1 MYNLNL
7 FGLAAAP
14 AAGASPY
21 TGIIMLVVMFAVFY
35 FVIIKPQKKKDKEV
49 KQMRD
54 SATVGDDII
63 TIGGIHGKI
72 VKIGDDT
79 MVLELNHGKQRMTMA
94 KWAIG
99 SVEKKGKEVKL
110 NNELI
115 EEEVSTEINEE
126 DK

>member
-1 MYNLNL
+1 MYNL
-7 FGLAAAP
+7 FSLAATAT
-14 AAGASPY
+14 ANPY

-72 VKIGDDT
+72 VKSGDDSI
-79 MVLELNHGKQRMTMA
+79 VLELPHGKQRMTLS

-110 NNELI
+110 NNEVI
-115 EEEVSTEINEE
+115 EEEASTEIKE
-126 DK
+126 DDK

>member
-1 MYNLNL
+1 MYNFNM
-7 FGLAAAP
+7 FSLAAAP

-21 TGIIMLVVMFAVFY
+21 ASIIMIVAMFAVFY
-35 FVIIKPQKKKDKEV
+35 FVIIKPQRKKDKEV

-72 VKIGDDT
+72 VKVGDDS
-79 MVLELNHGKQRMTMA
+79 MVLELSHGKQKITVS

-99 SVEKKGKEVKL
+99 SVDKKSKEVKV
-110 NNELI
+110 NDEVV
-115 EEEVSTEINEE
+115 EEIASTDTTE
-126 DK
+126 DEK

>member
-7 FGLAAAP
+7 FSLAATTS
-14 AAGASPY
+14 AGSSPY

-72 VKIGDDT
+72 VKVGDDT
-79 MVLELNHGKQRMTMA
+79 MVLELSHAKQRITVS

-99 SVEKKGKEVKL
+99 SVEKKGKEVKI
-110 NNELI
+110 NDEI
-115 EEEVSTEINEE
+115 VEEIASTEIIEE

>member
-14 AAGASPY
+14 AAGSSPY

-54 SATVGDDII
+54 SATVGDDIV

-79 MVLELNHGKQRMTMA
+79 MVLELNHGKQRITMA

-99 SVEKKGKEVKL
+99 SVEKKGKEVKINDEVL
-110 NNELI
+110 
-115 EEEVSTEINEE
+115 EEPSTEINEE

>member
-1 MYNLNL
+1 MYNFNM
-7 FGLAAAP
+7 FSLAAAP
-14 AAGASPY
+14 AAGSPY
-21 TGIIMLVVMFAVFY
+21 ASIIMIVAMFAVFY
-35 FVIIKPQKKKDKEV
+35 FVIIKPQRKKDKEV

-79 MVLELNHGKQRMTMA
+79 MVLELNHGKQRITLS

-110 NNELI
+110 NDEVVEELPTQNN
-115 EEEVSTEINEE
+115 EEE
-126 DK
+126 K

>member
-1 MYNLNL
+1 MYNL
-7 FGLAAAP
+7 FSLATTATT
-14 AAGASPY
+14 ASPY

-72 VKIGDDT
+72 VKAGDDT
-79 MVLELNHGKQRMTMA
+79 IVLELTHGKQRMTLS

-110 NNELI
+110 NNEVV
-115 EEEVSTEINEE
+115 EEESSTEIKE
-126 DK
+126 DDK

>member
-1 MYNLNL
+1 MINL
-7 FGLAAAP
+7 FSLTTT
-14 AAGASPY
+14 ASANPL
-21 TGIIMLVVMFAVFY
+21 TGIIMLVVMFGVFY

-54 SATVGDDII
+54 SATVGDEII

-72 VKIGDDT
+72 VKAGDDT
-79 MVLELNHGKQRMTMA
+79 IVIELPHGKQRMTLA

-110 NNELI
+110 NNEVV
-115 EEEVSTEINEE
+115 EEEPTTEINED

>member
-79 MVLELNHGKQRMTMA
+79 MVLELNHGKQRITMA

-99 SVEKKGKEVKL
+99 SVEKKGKEVKI
-110 NNELI
+110 NDEI
-115 EEEVSTEINEE
+115 VEEPSTEINEE

>member
-7 FGLAAAP
+7 FSLAATTS
-14 AAGASPY
+14 AGSSPY

-72 VKIGDDT
+72 VKSGDDT
-79 MVLELNHGKQRMTMA
+79 MVIELSHGKQRMTLA

-99 SVEKKGKEVKL
+99 SVEKKGKEVKI
-110 NNELI
+110 NDEVV
-115 EEEVSTEINEE
+115 EEITSSEIIEE